1 MNASPLLATLLA
13 AMRDEKLEAVLIGN
27 AAAAMQGAP
36 VTTLDFDFMFR
47 DTPANMQKLKRI
59 SRRLEGVI
67 LRPFYPVSKFYR
79 LTADATGLQADF
91 MPVIDGIRSFDGL
104 RSRAILQEV
113 AGIPLR
119 IACLDDI
126 IASKRAA
133 SRDRDLAVLPVL
145 ERPAGNS
152 ATPSALLG
160 RRKPNDP
167 APGDPMPAK
176 KRSRPR
182 AKPASRKARL
192 AALRKESDRQLE
204 ELIRRRLAMP
214 LEQRMNFLRI
224 RLPGG
229 GSCL

>member
-13 AMRDEKLEAVLIGN
+13 AMRHEKLEAVLIGN

-59 SRRLEGVI
+59 ARRLEGVI
-67 LRPFYPVSKFYR
+67 LRPFYPVSKLYR

-91 MPVIDGIRSFDGL
+91 MPVIDGIRSFEGL

-119 IACLDDI
+119 IACLDDV

-133 SRDRDLAVLPVL
+133 GRDRDLAVLPVL
-145 ERPAGNS
+145 EKTRRQLGHPEPHPRAPKAKRP
-152 ATPSALLG
+152 
-160 RRKPNDP
+160 
-167 APGDPMPAK
+167 
-176 KRSRPR
+176 RSR
-182 AKPASRKARL
+182 
-192 AALRKESDRQLE
+192 
-204 ELIRRRLAMP
+204 
-214 LEQRMNFLRI
+214 
-224 RLPGG
+224 
-229 GSCL
+229 